1 MRNCEFGAFG
11 GLTGNLDEVS
21 CRIAQSEDHGLNF
34 LVHAGLEDLLH
45 SRGQGSRDSRV
56 LGALE
61 VVGLRDWGQW
71 WV

>member
-1 MRNCEFGAFG
+1 MERLEKASGPGHLASPGA
-11 GLTGNLDEVS
+11 
-21 CRIAQSEDHGLNF
+21 EDHGLNF